1 MREHKELVKEMVK
14 DPNEAFEYLSASLD
28 EYMRD
33 GDLEAFLI
41 TLRTVANARGG
52 ITELAKKTGL
62 NRQNLYRTLS
72 KSGNPTLTT
81 LRTILSSLGLNLSI
95 IPDKADRSRQ
105 WIKV

>member
-1 MREHKELVKEMVK
+1 MREHKELVKEMVQ
-14 DPNEAFEYLSASLD
+14 DPNEAFEYLSASLN

-33 GDLEAFLI
+33 GNIEAFLI
-41 TLRTVANARGG
+41 TLRTVANAGGG

-62 NRQNLYRTLS
+62 NRQNLYRMLS
-72 KSGNPTLTT
+72 KGGNPTLTT

-95 IPDKADRSRQ
+95 IPDKGDRSQQ